1 MMGYKSFYLTHK
13 EKLGGTKL
21 VEIKSPFLDIADFI
35 CFADY
40 LRSNKSFI
48 CISAVYCF
56 YLDTVFPMLIAGILY
71 FILIRSS
78 ACLRKNSA
86 DIIHS
91 IDLLTLYRFAC
102 LRFSVGR
109 TCYYIAGYRAV

>member
-1 MMGYKSFYLTHK
+1 MMGYKFFYLTDK

-40 LRSNKSFI
+40 LCSNKSFI

-56 YLDTVFPMLIAGILY
+56 YLDIVFPD
-71 FILIRSS
+71 
-78 ACLRKNSA
+78 A
-86 DIIHS
+86 DCGNFVFHI
-91 IDLLTLYRFAC
+91 
-102 LRFSVGR
+102 
-109 TCYYIAGYRAV
+109 

>member
-1 MMGYKSFYLTHK
+1 MMGYKFFYLTDK

-40 LRSNKSFI
+40 FCSNKSFI

-56 YLDTVFPMLIAGILY
+56 YLDIVFPD
-71 FILIRSS
+71 
-78 ACLRKNSA
+78 A
-86 DIIHS
+86 DCGNFVFHI
-91 IDLLTLYRFAC
+91 
-102 LRFSVGR
+102 
-109 TCYYIAGYRAV
+109 